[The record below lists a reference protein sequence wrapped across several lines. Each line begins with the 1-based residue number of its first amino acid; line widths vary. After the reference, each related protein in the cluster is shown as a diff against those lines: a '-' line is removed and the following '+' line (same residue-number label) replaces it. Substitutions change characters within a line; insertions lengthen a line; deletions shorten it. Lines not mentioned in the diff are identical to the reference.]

1 MRVLPRSART
11 SLWVAAS
18 GLAAAS
24 ITALVLDTRSFG
36 DITPL
41 GGAPSKPAVPIGGH
55 DDGGDI
61 DVHKVPRC
69 THDMQPCR
77 VSWTWRGSCCLSVA
91 SSNVTGSRSV
101 RKAEAIPDAEKKQC
115 GVRAKFFFLP
125 CARYTGRDCGGVL
138 VHPAGF
144 DTCQ

>member
-1 MRVLPRSART
+1 MKFLPHAART
-11 SLWVAAS
+11 CLMVAAS

-24 ITALVLDTRSFG
+24 IVALVLDARSFG
-36 DITPL
+36 DIIPIAE
-41 GGAPSKPAVPIGGH
+41 APTEAEVPNEGVNV
-55 DDGGDI
+55 

-69 THDMQPCR
+69 THDMRPCR
-77 VSWTWRGSCCLSVA
+77 VSWTYTKSCCLSVA